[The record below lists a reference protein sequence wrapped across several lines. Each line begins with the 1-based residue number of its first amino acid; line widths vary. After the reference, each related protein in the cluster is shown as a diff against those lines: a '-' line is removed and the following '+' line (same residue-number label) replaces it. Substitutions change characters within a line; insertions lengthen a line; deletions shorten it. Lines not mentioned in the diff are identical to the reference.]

1 MLSVY
6 LETSDTTRHV
16 ARRVDYTP
24 CLLRITLKHWV
35 LLLERFLD
43 VDGFDV
49 NAGRSE
55 LRRVLHRI
63 ESGRNI
69 GHSAMKATEF
79 EYRHQALVHR
89 LIVGAAF
96 LTYLVDRE
104 DVVWR
109 FVKDSATPHE
119 LERRA
124 FLLASLFIAAGAIL
138 CTWARACCR
147 ASSGVVRESYR
158 CPCRRTYLGDLC
170 YAIGLGSLAPLA
182 GFVILVTEEALRVFR
197 LMRRIGGPTRQDR
210 LLLGRPLVLPVA
222 EEIIRD
228 GEARSG
234 RRQSNGA
241 CWSQ

>member
-16 ARRVDYTP
+16 ARRLDYTP

-43 VDGFDV
+43 VDG
-49 NAGRSE
+49 
-55 LRRVLHRI
+55 
-63 ESGRNI
+63 
-69 GHSAMKATEF
+69 
-79 EYRHQALVHR
+79 
-89 LIVGAAF
+89 
-96 LTYLVDRE
+96 
-104 DVVWR
+104 
-109 FVKDSATPHE
+109 
-119 LERRA
+119 
-124 FLLASLFIAAGAIL
+124 
-138 CTWARACCR
+138 
-147 ASSGVVRESYR
+147 
-158 CPCRRTYLGDLC
+158 CPYRRTYLGDLC